1 MEENRRKRKQNNK
14 EASTTDESISIPKK
28 QKYKKGA
35 FPVSLELLPATEDND
50 IMIKSMIDWTK
61 NHSYFVQHSRKIYE
75 YIETTFICR
84 QKQSITTFKSA
95 SYIMK
100 EYPRFVDVDDGAL
113 IIKDFRAKSPHI
125 TEATFKTRFLER
137 FSSSLLI
144 LARRNG
150 EEIPNCSDV

>member
-1 MEENRRKRKQNNK
+1 MK
-14 EASTTDESISIPKK
+14 
-28 QKYKKGA
+28 KYKKGA

-113 IIKDFRAKSPHI
+113 HEG
-125 TEATFKTRFLER
+125 TEKKFQIVLM
-137 FSSSLLI
+137 I
-144 LARRNG
+144 
-150 EEIPNCSDV
+150 V